1 MVQESSI
8 IVRQATPEDLVIA
21 HEIEKVINE
30 AYCKEGGWT
39 GEHQFV
45 TGLRMNAE
53 ELSKTILDTSQPL
66 YLAIDT
72 VQGRVV
78 GTVQL
83 SHERVPPGEAEVR
96 LLSVD
101 HAYQSKG
108 IGGKLVRM
116 CMDEMRRH
124 GNRTAVMHLFEGRDE
139 LLAWYEKKL
148 GFQRTGGFLPFPKPE
163 ILIDKSSKFIA
174 LKKDL

>member
-1 MVQESSI
+1 MVQETAI
-8 IVRQATPEDLVIA
+8 IVRQATQEDLAIV
-21 HEIEKVINE
+21 HEIEKVVNA
-30 AYCKEGGWT
+30 AYRKEGGWT
-39 GEHQFV
+39 GESHLV
-45 TGLRMNAE
+45 TGLRMNADD
-53 ELSKTILDTSQPL
+53 LSKAILDTSDPL

-78 GTVQL
+78 GTVQMR
-83 SHERVPPGEAEVR
+83 HDPEAPGEAEVG

-108 IGGKLVRM
+108 VGGKLVRM
-116 CMDEMRRH
+116 CMDEMRRL
-124 GNRTAVMHLFEGRDE
+124 GNKKAVMHVLEVREE

-148 GFQRTGGFLPFPKPE
+148 GFQRTGELFPFPMPE
-163 ILIDKSSKFIA
+163 LLIDKNINFIV